1 MQFLI
6 DHVGRHGLFFVK
18 LTNLHSILSE
28 HKARDDN
35 FITLQ
40 LPWPVNKS
48 QISARLI
55 CANISYRLLKILGRR
70 KDGQSIFD
78 SSGGQNLEELS
89 RIYNFKFIFS
99 VVNGCSIVFRG
110 TRSASQTP

>member
-35 FITLQ
+35 VITLLLQ
-40 LPWPVNKS
+40 WPVNKS
-48 QISARLI
+48 QMSARLI
-55 CANISYRLLKILGRR
+55 CANISYQLLKILRRR

>member
-1 MQFLI
+1 MVRAFLI
-6 DHVGRHGLFFVK
+6 RAACR
-18 LTNLHSILSE
+18 I
-28 HKARDDN
+28 
-35 FITLQ
+35 
-40 LPWPVNKS
+40 
-48 QISARLI
+48 I
-55 CANISYRLLKILGRR
+55 CANISYRLLKILRRR

-89 RIYNFKFIFS
+89 RFYNFKFIFS